1 MSNKS
6 TLKKIGYVTFSNVVK
21 LVSSILIGF
30 IIPNILGVTNY
41 GYYKVFTLYLTYIGL
56 FHFGFIDGIY
66 LKFGGV
72 DYKDLSRSK
81 FRSYF
86 KFLLLF
92 ELLIAIV
99 GITVIQLWMNGDRAF
114 IFTLLLINLIAI
126 NLTTY
131 FQFIS
136 QITSRFREYSSRL
149 IILSFTNII
158 IVGIMYYFGLSS
170 YKFYSGLIVLVNF
183 LLLFWYVY
191 TYRQIVFGKSES
203 LSESKNDIID
213 YFKIGIPLLVANLA
227 STFVMT
233 VDKQIVELLF
243 PVEEFGVYSFA
254 YSMLVMVTVVV
265 SAVGIVL
272 YPTLKKVS
280 IESIPN
286 YYHKLMRI
294 IIVVVLFGLF
304 GYFPLLWVVPKFL
317 PNYVGSLIIFRIAL
331 PGLLFTSTIT
341 AIKHNIFKITNK
353 NVHFFWISFLAII
366 TNIVLNLAAYY
377 FYGTKESIAI
387 TSIIGLGLWYAST
400 ELYIIRTHHVKWRL
414 NCLLILLG
422 LSLFYILS
430 GIQNYVIAGFIYV
443 VFTMLITGT
452 IYIKEISVLW
462 NRVISKNSNNE

>member
-72 DYKDLSRSK
+72 DYKDLNRSK

-92 ELLIAIV
+92 ELFIAVI
-99 GITVIQLWMNGDRAF
+99 GITVIQIWMSGDRAF
-114 IFTLLLINLIAI
+114 IFSLLLINLIAI

-136 QITSRFREYSSRL
+136 QITSRFKEYSSRL

-170 YKFYSGLIVLVNF
+170 YRFYSGFIVLVNF
-183 LLLFWYVY
+183 LLLFWYMY

-203 LSESKNDIID
+203 LSESRNEIID
-213 YFKIGIPLLVANLA
+213 YFKVGIPLLVANLA
-227 STFVMT
+227 ATFVMT

-280 IESIPN
+280 INSIPN
-286 YYHKLMRI
+286 YYSKLMRI

-304 GYFPLLWVVPKFL
+304 GYFPLQWVVPKFL

-353 NVHFFWISFLAII
+353 NGHFFWISLVAII
-366 TNIVLNLAAYY
+366 TNIVLNLLAYY
-377 FYGTKESIAI
+377 IYGTKESIAV
-387 TSIIGLGLWYAST
+387 TSIIGLGLWYMST
-400 ELYIIRTHHVKWRL
+400 EIYIIRNHHVKWL
-414 NCLLILLG
+414 QNGLLTIGG
-422 LSLFYILS
+422 LVLFYFLSGVQNYIFAGIIYATAVIILS
-430 GIQNYVIAGFIYV
+430 AMLYRNEIKVVIKK
-443 VFTMLITGT
+443 L
-452 IYIKEISVLW
+452 KR
-462 NRVISKNSNNE
+462 N

>member
-6 TLKKIGYVTFSNVVK
+6 TLKKIGYVTFSNVIK

-72 DYKDLSRSK
+72 DYKDLNRQK

-86 KFLLLF
+86 RFLLLF
-92 ELLIAIV
+92 ELVISLV
-99 GITVIQLWMNGDRAF
+99 GIVLVQVLMNSDRAF

-136 QITSRFREYSSRL
+136 QITSRFKEYSSRL

-158 IVGIMYYFGLSS
+158 IVAIMYYFGLSS
-170 YKFYSGLIVLVNF
+170 YRFYSGLIVFVNF
-183 LLLFWYVY
+183 LLLFWYIY
-191 TYRQIVFGKSES
+191 TYRQIVFGNSES
-203 LSESKNDIID
+203 FKDSKTDVIN

-243 PVEEFGVYSFA
+243 PVEEFGMYSFA
-254 YSMLVMVTVVV
+254 YSMLAMVTVVV

-286 YYHKLMRI
+286 YYTKLMRI
-294 IIVVVLFGLF
+294 IIVVVLFGLW
-304 GYFPLLWVVPKFL
+304 GYFPLLWIVPQFL

-353 NVHFFWISFLAII
+353 NGHFFWISFIAILI
-366 TNIVLNLAAYY
+366 NIALNLGAYY
-377 FYGTKESIAI
+377 LYGTKEAIAI
-387 TSIIGLGLWYAST
+387 TSIIGLALWYVST
-400 ELYIIRTHHVKWRL
+400 EMYIVRNHQVKWTV
-414 NCLLILLG
+414 NGLLILMG
-422 LSLFYILS
+422 MFLFYMLSEIENYILAALIYATIMVILT
-430 GIQNYVIAGFIYV
+430 GIMYKKELKV
-443 VFTMLITGT
+443 LIKR
-452 IYIKEISVLW
+452 IH
-462 NRVISKNSNNE
+462 N